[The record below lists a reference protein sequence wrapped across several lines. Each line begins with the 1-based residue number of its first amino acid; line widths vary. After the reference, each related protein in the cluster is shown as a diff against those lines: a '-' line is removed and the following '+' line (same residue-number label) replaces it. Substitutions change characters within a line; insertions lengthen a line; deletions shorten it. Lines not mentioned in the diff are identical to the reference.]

1 MINRPKLGNPS
12 LLPQI
17 ESLFL
22 YARGLSALG
31 IVLWLF
37 FADPPEHDKQVV
49 LLLLAGFATHLGLF
63 FLAVNRRWFSG
74 KNLYWITLLFDVF
87 LVTVLVRYTGG
98 MESDFYLLYF
108 LSIGFGSYYLG
119 MNSGLL
125 LSFTVTLNY
134 LLTNSQAIPDTFF
147 GDLILRLALLWSFAA
162 ATGYMAEFF
171 RQSEDRL
178 LRALNTL
185 NARTSEL
192 EKAHAELETVYE
204 TARSLGEHN
213 DPDRILDEL
222 LNISLKILGYQHM
235 GVLLFNQNRH
245 GLLLVARMEL
255 GEIQRL
261 KPPLLFDMQGISG
274 YVARTGR
281 AQRLFD
287 VTTDDRYQ
295 LGLVG
300 AKSELAVP
308 MNSRGRT
315 IGVLNAES
323 VEVGAF
329 SEEDEKILSI
339 LAGSA
344 AMALENARL
353 NKQLED
359 QSTTDELTATYNY
372 RAFTERL
379 REEQRRARRYDQP
392 LSLIMVDIDWFKT
405 CNDTYGH
412 QAGNLVLKGI
422 ARVIRS
428 IVRDTDVVCR
438 YGGEEFIVIL
448 PQTVSNDAFEIGERI
463 RAEVEHSDFSEEGL
477 LPSLR
482 VTVSIGIST
491 YPDNGGTAENIVEL
505 VDKALYRAKGAGK
518 NVVCAV

>member
-1 MINRPKLGNPS
+1 MNRQRIGSPS

-17 ESLFL
+17 ETLFI

-37 FADPPEHDKQVV
+37 FTSPTDAERFGIQM
-49 LLLLAGFATHLGLF
+49 LLVGFGVHLGIF
-63 FLAVNRRWFSG
+63 FLSLNRRWISR
-74 KNLYWITLLFDVF
+74 KNLYWGTLLFDVF
-87 LVTVLVRYTGG
+87 LVTVLIRLTGG
-98 MESDFYLLYF
+98 MDSEFYLLYF
-108 LSIGFGSYYLG
+108 LSIGFGAYYLG

-125 LSFTVTLNY
+125 LSFIVTLNY
-134 LLTNSQAIPDTFF
+134 LLTNSVSIPNTFF
-147 GDLILRLALLWSFAA
+147 GDLLLRLALLWFFAA
-162 ATGYMAEFF
+162 ATGYVAEFF
-171 RQSEDRL
+171 RQAEDRL
-178 LRALNTL
+178 LRTL
-185 NARTSEL
+185 NALNERTSEL

-213 DPDRILDEL
+213 DPDKIIDEL
-222 LNISLKILGYQHM
+222 LNISLKILGYQHL
-235 GVLLFNQNRH
+235 GVMMYNHNRN

-255 GEIQRL
+255 GQTQRL
-261 KPPLLFDMQGISG
+261 KPPLLYDMQGISG

-281 AQRLFD
+281 PQRLYD
-287 VTTDDRYQ
+287 ISTDERYQ
-295 LGLVG
+295 EGLVG

-308 MNSRGRT
+308 MVSRGRT

-323 VEVGAF
+323 VEVGTF
-329 SEEDEKILSI
+329 TEEDEKILAI

-353 NKQLED
+353 HKQLED
-359 QSTTDELTATYNY
+359 QSTTDELTGVFNY
-372 RAFTERL
+372 RHFAERL
-379 REEQRRARRYDQP
+379 KEEQRRARRYDQP

-422 ARVIRS
+422 SRVIKN

-438 YGGEEFIVIL
+438 YGGEEFIIIL
-448 PQTVSNDAFEIGERI
+448 PQTVPADAHEIGERI
-463 RAEVEHSDFSEEGL
+463 RHEVERTDFSDEGL
-477 LPSLR
+477 LPSIR
-482 VTVSIGIST
+482 VTVSIGVST

-505 VDKALYRAKGAGK
+505 VDKALYRAKGSGK
-518 NVVCAV
+518 NVVCSV